1 VRILVST
8 DDLIGPAMAGSA
20 LRAWELGRALGR
32 AGHEVRLAGAPG
44 SVAPS
49 GDGPVVIARPR
60 WRWPEVLVAAPWSLP
75 PRAFLGRRLLVVD
88 GVTPLL
94 AELAAMPDDAAVRR
108 RRRTASAR
116 VPLAAARADAVL
128 AAGPAQEAWW
138 RTRLA
143 VRPRVPVLEVPF
155 GIPDEDPPEERDAV
169 AGVPPGWAVV
179 LWWGGVWPWLDLE
192 TLLAARA
199 RLGSAP
205 VSVVVPAA
213 PRPGSGA
220 PSLTPAELL
229 AAAGRH
235 GLRPPQVVALE
246 RWVPYAERHRVLNRA
261 TLVAVLHHAGRET
274 ELSYRTRA
282 LDAVWAGVPLLVSEG
297 GAVAERVRI
306 GGWGGV
312 VPVGDPR
319 TTAAA
324 LEVLLGER
332 EQLRCRAR
340 LAETRGTWRWS
351 QVVEPLVAVLPTLPL
366 AKRGGLAGAAGR
378 AALRFAGLNLGRKP
392 TW

>member
-1 VRILVST
+1 MRVLVAT
-8 DDLIGPAMAGSA
+8 DDLVGPAMAGSA

-32 AGHEVRLAGAPG
+32 AGHEVRLAAAPG
-44 SVAPS
+44 STAPS
-49 GDGPVVIARPR
+49 SDGPAVIARPS
-60 WRWPEVLVAAPWSLP
+60 WRWAEALVAAPWSLP

-94 AELAAMPDDAAVRR
+94 AELAAMPDSEAIRR

-116 VPLAAARADAVL
+116 VPLAAARADGVL
-128 AAGPAQEAWW
+128 VAGPAQEAWW
-138 RTRLA
+138 RARFA
-143 VRPRVPVLEVPF
+143 ARPQVPVLEVPF
-155 GIPDEDPPEERDAV
+155 GIPDEDPPDERDAIP
-169 AGVPPGWAVV
+169 GVPPDWAVV

-220 PSLTPAELL
+220 SSLTPAQLL
-229 AAAGRH
+229 VAAGRY
-235 GLRPPQVVALE
+235 GLRPPQVVPLE
-246 RWVPYAERHRVLNRA
+246 RWVPYAERHRLLHRA
-261 TLVAVLHHAGRET
+261 SLVAVLHHAGRET
-274 ELSYRTRA
+274 ELSFRTRA
-282 LDAVWAGVPLLVSEG
+282 LDAVWAEVPLVVSEG
-297 GAVAERVRI
+297 GEVALRVRA

-312 VPVGDPR
+312 VPVGDAR
-319 TTAAA
+319 TAAAA

-340 LAETRGTWRWS
+340 LAEAREAWRWS
-351 QVVEPLVAVLPTLPL
+351 RVVEPLVGALPSLPS
-366 AKRGGLAGAAGR
+366 APRGGLVAAAAR
-378 AALRFAGLNLGRKP
+378 AALRLAGLNVGRGQP
-392 TW
+392 Q